1 MPSPVICLRCAI
13 KSCRASSP
21 GDFDICPYGVAYC
34 NRDGKLLFKDA
45 MVPLSLL
52 SSNLRHELHRM
63 LAAIFAETIKVDSS
77 VTKERVDPTNPAS
90 KIIGLTIMID
100 HFAEM
105 LAGVNEFHP
114 TTRGAQAGEPR
125 NLAEVVEKY
134 FAIHSII
141 KNERRPS
148 SLELCVSF
156 DRGLYILSHA
166 DIFEYIISLLLD
178 NAWKYSLDGTT
189 VTVSVPSQDGS
200 LGVITFTNISKPL
213 PAGPRFIYQRHA
225 GNSIVRRV
233 WLWAFLGTDSR

>member
-1 MPSPVICLRCAI
+1 
-13 KSCRASSP
+13 
-21 GDFDICPYGVAYC
+21 
-34 NRDGKLLFKDA
+34 
-45 MVPLSLL
+45 
-52 SSNLRHELHRM
+52 M

-166 DIFEYIISLLLD
+166 DIFEYIISVLLD

-189 VTVSVPSQDGS
+189 VTVSVPSQDGN

-213 PAGPRFIYQRHA
+213 PADLDLFTKGTQAIQSSDGFGY
-225 GNSIVRRV
+225 G
-233 WLWAFLGTDSR
+233 LFWAQILVDHYSGLARSSAAKLELIHEEKVQDNQIAEQTFVLSDVPLARK